1 MKWLFRNLWL
11 KLFSLVL
18 ASILWYYV
26 NTQSRFL
33 PAGLIEKKFKEV
45 PVKILTSSRELGR
58 VKISPET
65 VSIKVRGKKALLS
78 KFDKSDITLF
88 IKLEGLKEGEY
99 LLPLHWELPSEVEVV
114 SISPREVKV
123 TFTSPPGLH

>member
-11 KLFSLVL
+11 KLFSLLL

-33 PAGLIEKKFKEV
+33 PAGLIEREFKEV

-65 VSIKVRGKKALLS
+65 VSLKVRGKKVLLS
-78 KFDKSDITLF
+78 KLDKSDITLF

-114 SISPREVKV
+114 SIFPREVKV
-123 TFTSPPGLH
+123 TFTSIHYR